1 MCRTRARR
9 AQEARLVEAVKQ
21 GDAPAALLAAL
32 RQEQERR
39 STLEAEH
46 QRLVDLEQ
54 NGALDE
60 KELAAEL
67 VASAANF
74 RAALAERTPEARR
87 VLQALV
93 QDRLESEDYSRA
105 LRVPPSRAFSSL
117 GLTSPSAWIVASI
130 IMVVL
135 LYAMTASS
143 RTSRSASKPA
153 AGSLQSRACDDVR
166 IARKDS

>member
-93 QDRLESEDYSRA
+93 QDRLESA
-105 LRVPPSRAFSSL
+105 AFENDGVRGDEFVGTGTYG
-117 GLTSPSAWIVASI
+117 GL
-130 IMVVL
+130 L
-135 LYAMTASS
+135 
-143 RTSRSASKPA
+143 
-153 AGSLQSRACDDVR
+153 AGSTCPTKQWWPQRDSIELAQFESAISLRAD
-166 IARKDS
+166 